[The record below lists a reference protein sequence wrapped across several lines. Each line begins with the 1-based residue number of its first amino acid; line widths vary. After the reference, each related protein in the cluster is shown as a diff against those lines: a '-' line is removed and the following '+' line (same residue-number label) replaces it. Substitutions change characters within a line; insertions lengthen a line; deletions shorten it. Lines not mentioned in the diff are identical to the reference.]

1 MKVERIVIQACCNK
15 KQIVFRLDKP
25 LDNSILD
32 VLTSNG
38 FTVNSNFTK
47 AGMLYAD
54 NPDLIVSGPIGNNK
68 INAKCK
74 KEDCEQILNDF
85 EALLTRTG

>member
-15 KQIVFRLDKP
+15 KQIVFKLDRP
-25 LDNSILD
+25 LDQTILD
-32 VLTSNG
+32 ALKSNG
-38 FTVNSNFTK
+38 FIEAANFTK

-54 NPDLIVSGPIGNNK
+54 NPDLIVTGPFGNNR

-85 EALLTRTG
+85 EALLVRTG

>member
-15 KQIVFRLDKP
+15 TQIVFRIDKP
-25 LDNSILD
+25 LDQSILD

-38 FTVNSNFTK
+38 FTVNTTFSK

-54 NPDLIVSGPIGNNK
+54 NLDLIVSGPLGNNK

-74 KEDCEQILNDF
+74 REGCEQFLNDF
-85 EALLTRTG
+85 EALLIRTG